1 MGAVTYPNEKV
12 AEFVEKHLVP
22 IQVLFNAQPLAAD
35 FNVKWTPT
43 VITLDEEGNEHHRTV
58 GFLSPEEFIPSL
70 ILGIGKVHF
79 DREKFEAAMA
89 LFDRLLKDYPQ
100 SDAAPEAVYL
110 RGVAQYKS
118 SHSAKA
124 LKEIHERLQAEY
136 PSSEW
141 AKRAQPYRLL

>member
-12 AEFVEKHLVP
+12 VEFVEKNMVP
-22 IQVLFNAQPLAAD
+22 VQVLFDAQPLASE
-35 FNVKWTPT
+35 FKIKWTPT

-70 ILGIGKVHF
+70 MLGMGKAYF

-89 LFDRLLKDYPQ
+89 LFDQLLQGYPK

-110 RGVAQYKS
+110 RGVSQYKS
-118 SHSAKA
+118 SHNAKP
-124 LKEIHERLQAEY
+124 LKEAYERLKTDY

-141 AKRAQPYRLL
+141 TKRAQPYRLL